1 MQPTD
6 IRIIALE
13 TRFSNARARTPLK
26 FGAVIMD
33 EVTYCTVV
41 VRVENRLGASAA
53 RLRQP

>member
-1 MQPTD
+1 MKPKD

-13 TRFSNARARTPLK
+13 TRFSNERACTPLK
-26 FGAVIMD
+26 VAAVIMD